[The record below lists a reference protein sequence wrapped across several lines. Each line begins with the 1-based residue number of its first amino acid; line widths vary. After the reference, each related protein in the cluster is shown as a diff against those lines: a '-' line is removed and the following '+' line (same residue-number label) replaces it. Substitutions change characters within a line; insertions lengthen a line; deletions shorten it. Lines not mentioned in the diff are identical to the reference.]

1 MFQISKKVG
10 LLFSI
15 ALLSSYTC
23 EVPYALAAEKTVT
36 IGTAGLTGVYYPAGG
51 AICRLVNR
59 GRKEHGIRCTVE
71 STGGSIN
78 NLEAIN
84 KGDLEL
90 GVVQSDLLYDAYNG
104 TEVFA
109 DVGADKR
116 LRGLFALHSEPFT
129 VVVRKD
135 AKINVFDDLKKK
147 KVYLGAPGSGMRA
160 TMEQVMHE
168 KGWTDKTFSSV
179 VDLKSTDQAQAL
191 CSGKI
196 DAMIY
201 AGGHPNGAIQQITS
215 MCATKILD
223 VDGDIIDKMIEQHPY
238 YTHAIIPGGMYVGN
252 PKDVHTFGVKAVL
265 VASSELDENTV
276 YEIVKAVFDNID
288 NFKTLHPVFATLNPK
303 LMALTGNNAP
313 IHPGALKYYK
323 EKGLVE

>member
-1 MFQISKKVG
+1 MFQIRKKIGV
-10 LLFSI
+10 
-15 ALLSSYTC
+15 LLSVALMSAC
-23 EVPYALAAEKTVT
+23 LDSAAALAAEKTVT
-36 IGTAGLTGVYYPAGG
+36 IGTAGVTGVYYPAGG

-84 KGDLEL
+84 KGELEL

-104 TEVFA
+104 TEIFS
-109 DVGADKR
+109 DVGPDKS
-116 LRGLFALHSEPFT
+116 LRGLFALHPEPFT

-135 AKINVFDDLKKK
+135 AKIHSFDDLKRK

-160 TMEQVMHE
+160 TMEQLMAA
-168 KGWTDKTFSSV
+168 KGWTHKTFSSV
-179 VDLKSTDQAQAL
+179 VDVKASDQAQAL
-191 CSGKI
+191 CSGRI

-215 MCATKILD
+215 MCATKLVD
-223 VDGDIIDKMIEQHPY
+223 VDGDIIDKMIEAHPY
-238 YTHAIIPGGMYVGN
+238 YAHAVIPGGMYVGN
-252 PKDVHTFGVKAVL
+252 PRDVHTFGVKAVL
-265 VASSELDENTV
+265 VASAELDENTV

-288 NFKTLHPVFATLNPK
+288 NFKTLHPVFASLNPT

-313 IHPGALKYYK
+313 IHPGALKYYRK
-323 EKGLVE
+323 KGLVD

>member
-1 MFQISKKVG
+1 MFHISKKVG
-10 LLFSI
+10 LLFSV
-15 ALLSSYTC
+15 ALMSSYA
-23 EVPYALAAEKTVT
+23 PAAGAADKTVT
-36 IGTAGLTGVYYPAGG
+36 IGTAGVTGVYYPAGG

-104 TEVFA
+104 TEVFS
-109 DVGADKR
+109 DVGADKKM
-116 LRGLFALHSEPFT
+116 RGLFALHPEPFT

-135 AKINVFDDLKKK
+135 AKINAFDDLKKK

-160 TMEQVMHE
+160 TMEQLMHE
-168 KGWTDKTFSSV
+168 KGWTDKTFSTV
-179 VDLKSTDQAQAL
+179 VDLKMSDQAQAL
-191 CSGKI
+191 CGGKI

-215 MCATKILD
+215 MCPTKLLD
-223 VDGDIIDKMIEQHPY
+223 VDGDIIDKMIADHPY

-252 PKDVHTFGVKAVL
+252 PKDVHTFGVRAVL
-265 VASSELDENTV
+265 VSSAELDDNTV
-276 YEIVKAVFDNID
+276 YEIVKAVFENLD
-288 NFKTLHPVFATLNPK
+288 NFKTLHPVFATLNAK
-303 LMALTGNNAP
+303 QMALTGNNAP

-323 EKGLVE
+323 EKGLAE